1 MNQLNMFKQ
10 ILIHYASSKVENF
23 KIKTSLFNTKYKC
36 FFALHLI
43 SSRAIAVAL
52 PPPAHSRSE

>member
-23 KIKTSLFNTKYKC
+23 KIKTSLFNTKYKG

-43 SSRAIAVAL
+43 IFVESRL
-52 PPPAHSRSE
+52 